1 VNLDNIPGKC
11 GIAWTLSFLE
21 AAPSLEELCIT
32 VSDHKC
38 RTDSQQNH
46 FEKTDVK
53 WEPPAADFKH
63 KNLAKLTIHG
73 FESNDNF
80 MRYVRCIMKL
90 AVSIREVSL
99 HDRKMC
105 KLCNNIC
112 RPSRYPR
119 TNKEK
124 DFLSKK
130 IMEAL
135 ATASPAV
142 IQFRPPCYYSP
153 LEIEYRGP

>member
-1 VNLDNIPGKC
+1 VNLDNIPEKC

-53 WEPPAADFKH
+53 WEPPATDFKH

-73 FESNDNF
+73 FESNDKF
-80 MRYVRCIMKL
+80 MRYVRCIMKF

-99 HDRKMC
+99 HVC
-105 KLCNNIC
+105 KLCTNIY
-112 RPSRYPR
+112 RPSKYPR
-119 TNKEK
+119 TSKEK
-124 DFLSKK
+124 DWLSKK
-130 IMEAL
+130 IMEEL
-135 ATASPAV
+135 VTAGFSCCDTISP
-142 IQFRPPCYYSP
+142 P
-153 LEIEYRGP
+153 LLLFTS